1 MPQKFRCKTENN
13 GALAKRPSVPK
24 ASSNL
29 HLTTDSQDLGLKG
42 SNMQI
47 NIRLGSNNR
56 AYETTG
62 KPLAIS
68 SCFKS
73 EDCLHASLRR
83 ETLTTRKIL
92 SDRPA
97 TAGYGLSK

>member
-1 MPQKFRCKTENN
+1 MPLKLRCKTENN
-13 GALAKRPSVPK
+13 GALAKKPNVSKVPSH
-24 ASSNL
+24 L
-29 HLTTDSQDLGLKG
+29 HLTESQEFGLKG

-47 NIRLGSNNR
+47 NIRLGSNR
-56 AYETTG
+56 TYETTG

-68 SCFKS
+68 SFKS
-73 EDCLHASLRR
+73 EDCLHTSLRR

-97 TAGYGLSK
+97 TAGFGLSK